1 MLYLQICKEWV
12 SGSHIQPELLGVS
25 AQEKG
30 SSALLRL
37 VSQQEYHVGDKR
49 PWSHGYPTRLP
60 WDHYFPLP
68 STLLPVNMQSLVFLW
83 SSIAL
88 SLWVWIRRLV
98 HKAFHALDSPE
109 ELVKTW
115 LTGPTTWSFWFT
127 RSCVSNI
134 FFFNWTSCFTM
145 LHQCLLYS
153 KVNQLC
159 VSVYPFFFWISF
171 PFRSPQS
178 TEFPMLY
185 SKFSLVIC
193 FIYSS
198 EYMSIPIS
206 QFITSH
212 FFPLWSMCLF
222 SMSMTLRHRE
232 QTYGPYQLF

>member
-83 SSIAL
+83 SSVAL
-88 SLWVWIRRLV
+88 SSWVWIRRLV

-134 FFFNWTSCFTM
+134 FF
-145 LHQCLLYS
+145 LIGLAALQC
-153 KVNQLC
+153 C
-159 VSVYPFFFWISF
+159 ISVCCTAKWISCVYLYIPSFFGF
-171 PFRSPQS
+171 PSHLGHHRA
-178 TEFPMLY
+178 L
-185 SKFSLVIC
+185 
-193 FIYSS
+193 SS
-198 EYMSIPIS
+198 SCYTVS
-206 QFITSH
+206 SH
-212 FFPLWSMCLF
+212 
-222 SMSMTLRHRE
+222 
-232 QTYGPYQLF
+232 